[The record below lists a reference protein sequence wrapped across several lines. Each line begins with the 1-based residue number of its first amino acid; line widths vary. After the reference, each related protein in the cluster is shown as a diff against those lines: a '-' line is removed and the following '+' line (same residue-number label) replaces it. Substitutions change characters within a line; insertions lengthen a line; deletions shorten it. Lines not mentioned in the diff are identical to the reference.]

1 MQRATTTG
9 ATDPSELRVQGLL
22 HLIRQTHVEH
32 DARIA
37 MSNAIHQAEVVV
49 IGRGDHEIGSRVAQR
64 LSVCGGRLAAVIGP
78 DTRFAVR
85 APRATNADIDAASAK
100 GVAVIDE
107 GEFDRMVDVY
117 AAHTGKQQVRAAA
130 RRAVDAN
137 RLASSIRST
146 ALGAR
151 RAGPCRPQRMAT
163 SRDDAKRRAR
173 TRIDCADVGGRA
185 RARATRPQ
193 RARPQ
198 RVDAVSA
205 PAPAT
210 RAAGVANRPVR
221 YSAARGV
228 VSERLK
234 ERDWK
239 SRRRG

>member
-1 MQRATTTG
+1 MQRAKTTG

-64 LSVCGGRLAAVIGP
+64 LSLCGGRLAAVIGP

-146 ALGAR
+146 RSGAR
-151 RAGPCRPQRMAT
+151 AGRPGWTAHGDVQGRGQAT
-163 SRDDAKRRAR
+163 RGA
-173 TRIDCADVGGRA
+173 RIDRPDVGGRA

-193 RARPQ
+193 RARAQ
-198 RVDAVSA
+198 RVDAVPP

-210 RAAGVANRPVR
+210 RAAGVANRLMR